1 MKARFYL
8 PSGKARIARRRRLR
22 KKREEEE
29 EEEKKKEEE
38 EKKKEEEE
46 KYLAHA
52 LSPPA
57 GRLRAVTAL
66 VVAFAAR
73 GQLFSQSSPN
83 SNSPNSNPAY
93 PGFPCLL
100 DLLIR
105 DAYMLNIFENNQTR
119 LPSWCNALEEKL
131 PFCQILGYYRM
142 ELPQY
147 NTIEPYAHMN
157 ENCPS
162 LPPAYTRPERC

>member
-1 MKARFYL
+1 MVEIEWYRLIAADPCTGQLPYRYVSSGTGLTAR
-8 PSGKARIARRRRLR
+8 GKARIARRRRLR

-66 VVAFAAR
+66 VVALAAR

-100 DLLIR
+100 DLLVVVSF
-105 DAYMLNIFENNQTR
+105 YLCFF
-119 LPSWCNALEEKL
+119 S
-131 PFCQILGYYRM
+131 G
-142 ELPQY
+142 
-147 NTIEPYAHMN
+147 
-157 ENCPS
+157 
-162 LPPAYTRPERC
+162 